1 MKFVKAIILIL
12 FFFISMIFFV
22 QNTETLTQE
31 IIIKIDIFQWW
42 NISSPPSPI
51 YLLILLSFALGAIL
65 TTLFFLTERI
75 RLNSVA
81 KKQQK
86 NSNQTQKLLTKTKME
101 LETTKAELEKIKQLK
116 EEISRPSFSS
126 DDSYPFSTQNDDEN
140 DEEQKA

>member
-1 MKFVKAIILIL
+1 MKFFKAIVLIL

-51 YLLILLSFALGAIL
+51 YLLILLSFALGASF

-75 RLNSVA
+75 RLSSIA

-86 NSNQTQKLLTKTKME
+86 NSSQIQKLLAKTKTELEATKME
-101 LETTKAELEKIKQLK
+101 LNQLKQIK
-116 EEISRPSFSS
+116 EEISQPSFSS
-126 DDSYPFSTQNDDEN
+126 TNDSYPFSTQNN
-140 DEEQKA
+140 DEEQNI

>member
-1 MKFVKAIILIL
+1 MKFFKAIILIL

-51 YLLILLSFALGAIL
+51 YLLILLSFALGASF

-75 RLNSVA
+75 RLSSIA

-86 NSNQTQKLLTKTKME
+86 NSNQIQKLLTKTK
-101 LETTKAELEKIKQLK
+101 AELEITRAELKQIK
-116 EEISRPSFSS
+116 EEISQPSFSS
-126 DDSYPFSTQNDDEN
+126 TNDSYPFSTQNDDE
-140 DEEQKA
+140 EQNV

>member
-1 MKFVKAIILIL
+1 MKFFKAIVLIL

-51 YLLILLSFALGAIL
+51 YLLILLSFALGASF

-75 RLNSVA
+75 RLSSIA

-86 NSNQTQKLLTKTKME
+86 NSSQIQKLLAK
-101 LETTKAELEKIKQLK
+101 TKAELEATKVELNQLKQIK
-116 EEISRPSFSS
+116 EEISHPSFSS
-126 DDSYPFSTQNDDEN
+126 TNDSYPFSTQNN
-140 DEEQKA
+140 DEEQNI